1 MRNGEVTPHFF
12 VFPRLKAASA
22 QVVEPSRLKA
32 ASAQVMEP
40 SRFHRRGVAHALPK
54 EGGEIPS
61 LLACVYG
68 CLESSERVFFL
79 FLFFIFFP
87 LFCFYFIF
95 IFIFNF
101 FLIFFLPATYYEM
114 WCSVTVC

>member
-1 MRNGEVTPHFF
+1 MTPHFF

-68 CLESSERVFFL
+68 CLESSERVFFYFYFLFFSPFFVFIL
-79 FLFFIFFP
+79 FLF
-87 LFCFYFIF
+87 LFYFYFIF
-95 IFIFNF
+95 IFF
-101 FLIFFLPATYYEM
+101 
-114 WCSVTVC
+114 

>member
-1 MRNGEVTPHFF
+1 MTPHFF

-40 SRFHRRGVAHALPK
+40 SRFDRRGVAHALPK
-54 EGGEIPS
+54 EGGEILS

-79 FLFFIFFP
+79 FLFFIFPPFFVFI
-87 LFCFYFIF
+87 LFLFL
-95 IFIFNF
+95 
-101 FLIFFLPATYYEM
+101 FLIFF
-114 WCSVTVC
+114 

>member
-1 MRNGEVTPHFF
+1 MTPHFF
-12 VFPRLKAASA
+12 VFP
-22 QVVEPSRLKA
+22 RLKA

-68 CLESSERVFFL
+68 CLELS
-79 FLFFIFFP
+79 
-87 LFCFYFIF
+87 
-95 IFIFNF
+95 
-101 FLIFFLPATYYEM
+101 LIHI
-114 WCSVTVC
+114 